1 VLRQTNLDQHGM
13 SFEIK
18 LHDRIRRLSSRRGK
32 KRMMYGEKISDF
44 VLRVIGGKV
53 RLVQVT
59 PSGGDFI
66 ACKYSC

>member
-44 VLRVIGGKV
+44 VLRVIGGKY
-53 RLVQVT
+53 
-59 PSGGDFI
+59 D
-66 ACKYSC
+66 